1 VVCVAVVF
9 LPHTSLL
16 ESLQGSITG
25 AYTSMT
31 RNVTPSF
38 VLLSVQGSN
47 MTCFLYEL
55 INDEVEVSKREFTKE
70 TPESTTKPMLES
82 LLA

>member
-1 VVCVAVVF
+1 
-9 LPHTSLL
+9 
-16 ESLQGSITG
+16 
-25 AYTSMT
+25 M

-38 VLLSVQGSN
+38 VLLSVDGPK
-47 MTCFLYEL
+47 MVCYLYEL
-55 INDEVEVSKREFTKE
+55 INGEVEVSKREFTKE